1 MTRMLLH
8 SAALCVWVAAFGCM
22 LLAVTAVA
30 LWAFSQEG
38 PSQIRWVLLNL
49 TIVPVVTLYCGAR
62 TLVFAIQEAER
73 LLLPTDAEDDERP
86 QLFRRAG

>member
-49 TIVPVVTLYCGAR
+49 TIVPVVTL
-62 TLVFAIQEAER
+62 
-73 LLLPTDAEDDERP
+73 
-86 QLFRRAG
+86 

>member
-49 TIVPVVTLYCGAR
+49 TIVPVVGFPGWQQANDHTS
-62 TLVFAIQEAER
+62 
-73 LLLPTDAEDDERP
+73 RP
-86 QLFRRAG
+86 